1 MLKKQSVA
9 DLRYKGFF
17 HGLRWRMILSFG
29 LLFSVI
35 LAGMELVEIF
45 GVPFTPLKGKY
56 DQRKA
61 EVFRNLS
68 LVADL
73 KKERLE
79 LWLKERLGDSKV
91 LSGILRT
98 GLAEWR
104 AMDMEK
110 TAGVHSEEF
119 LKAEEKTL
127 QYLSGKLSEKLAIIK
142 DSYGIYEKIKVADHQ
157 SGIVIASAFQED
169 MGTVV
174 YRPDLLRLA
183 LESKDSAAM
192 DIGKDPVTGE
202 TLLYLYRSIQPAAGL
217 KQGED
222 EGPLGILA
230 ANININDIVGPIL
243 FTGEGLGGSGEVVL
257 VDQDAKIIT
266 RLKHPLPGG
275 TMAVPL
281 QYQIKAQPAV
291 KAARGEEEGIIED
304 KDYRGEP
311 VLAAY
316 RHIHLSQDVAIGM
329 VVKQDQAEVFAQM
342 RRTILHSS
350 VIGLA
355 GVILAM
361 GLTFLIAGRL
371 SRPIMELS
379 RAAQRVEAGDL
390 TARADVRTSG
400 EVGLLADSFNSMV
413 QKIQD
418 WQGELEGLNRQL
430 TAKNKEL
437 GDIVYVVSHDLRSPL
452 VNVQGFSKELEA
464 ANRKLHAILQRED
477 FPLEIKKEIA
487 PLLEEDMP
495 EALQFILRSVSKMDS
510 LLMGLLRLSRLGRQA
525 LGIKELDMNKLLAKA
540 SGDFEFRLK
549 ESGTTLTVDALPPCK
564 GDEMQLNMVFS
575 NLLDNALKYLDKGRK
590 GVIRVS
596 GKQEE
601 GQVRY
606 CVEDNG
612 IGISPEHQAKV
623 FEIFHRLNPG
633 DSPGEGLGLTIVRK
647 VLESHGGRIWVESAK
662 GAGSKFYISL
672 PE

>member
-1 MLKKQSVA
+1 
-9 DLRYKGFF
+9 
-17 HGLRWRMILSFG
+17 MILSFG
-29 LLFSVI
+29 LLLSAI
-35 LAGMELVEIF
+35 LAGMELVETF
-45 GVPFTPLKGKY
+45 GIPFTQLTGKY

-61 EVFRNLS
+61 EVFRNLN
-68 LVADL
+68 LIADL

-79 LWLKERLGDSKV
+79 RWLKERRDDSKV
-91 LSGILRT
+91 LSGILRS

-104 AMDMEK
+104 AMDAEK
-110 TAGVHSEEF
+110 TAGVSSEEF
-119 LKAEEKTL
+119 LREEEKIL
-127 QYLSGKLSEKLAIIK
+127 QYLSGKLSEKLVIIK
-142 DSYGIYEKIKVADHQ
+142 DAYGIYEKIKIADHQ
-157 SGIVIASAFQED
+157 SGIVIASAVQED
-169 MGTVV
+169 RGTEV

-192 DIGKDPVTGE
+192 DIGKYPGTGE
-202 TLLYLYRSIQPAAGL
+202 AVLYLYRSIQPADRLDQVEG
-217 KQGED
+217 

-230 ANININDIVGPIL
+230 ANVNINDMVGPML

-257 VDQDAKIIT
+257 VNQDAKIIT
-266 RLKHPLPGG
+266 RLKHTLPGG
-275 TMAVPL
+275 IKAVPL
-281 QYQIKAQPAV
+281 EHQIQGKPAIR
-291 KAARGEEEGIIED
+291 AAGGEEGIIED
-304 KDYRGEP
+304 MDYRGEP

-316 RHIHLSQDVAIGM
+316 RHIRLSREGAIGI
-329 VVKQDQAEVFAQM
+329 VVKQDQAEVFAPL

-350 VIGLA
+350 LIGLA
-355 GVILAM
+355 GVLLAM

-390 TARADVRTSG
+390 SARADVRTSG
-400 EVGLLADSFNSMV
+400 EVGLLSDSFNSMV

-418 WQGELEGLNRQL
+418 WQGALEGLNRQL

-464 ANRKLHAILQRED
+464 ANQKLHAILQRED
-477 FPLEIKKEIA
+477 FPQEIKKEIA

-495 EALQFILRSVSKMDS
+495 EALQFILRSITKMDS

-540 SGDFEFRLK
+540 SADFEFRLK

-564 GDEMQLNMVFS
+564 GDEVQLNMVFS

-596 GKQEE
+596 GKQEN
-601 GQVRY
+601 GQAVY

-612 IGISPEHQAKV
+612 TGIAPEHQGKV
-623 FEIFHRLNPG
+623 FEIFHRLNPSH
-633 DSPGEGLGLTIVRK
+633 SPGEGLGLTIVRK
-647 VLESHGGRIWVESAK
+647 VLENHGGRIWVESEE
-662 GAGSKFYISL
+662 GEGSRFYVSL
-672 PE
+672 PG